1 MMQQVSFTKKI
12 NYSLFSQVLVEKRT
26 NAGLTLSDLA
36 DLTRLPL
43 SLLEDLECAGRAVPS
58 FDICY
63 KIGQAINSRRM
74 QGFMIQ
80 DLWEAAAIDR
90 TAKFIRASY
99 VTSSPATGMHRKAA

>member
-1 MMQQVSFTKKI
+1 MQQVTFTKKI

-26 NAGLTLSDLA
+26 KAGLSLSDLA

-43 SLLEDLECAGRAVPS
+43 SLLEDLECAGRSVPS

-80 DLWEAAAIDR
+80 DLWEAATIDR

-99 VTSSPATGMHRKAA
+99 ATSSSANGTQRKAA

>member
-1 MMQQVSFTKKI
+1 MQQVTFPNKP

-26 NAGLTLSDLA
+26 KAGLSLSDLA
-36 DLTRLPL
+36 DLSRLPL
-43 SLLEDLECAGRAVPS
+43 SLLEDLESTGRSVPS

-80 DLWEAAAIDR
+80 DLWEAATIDR
-90 TAKFIRASY
+90 TARFIRASY
-99 VTSSPATGMHRKAA
+99 ATPSPAPAMQRKAA